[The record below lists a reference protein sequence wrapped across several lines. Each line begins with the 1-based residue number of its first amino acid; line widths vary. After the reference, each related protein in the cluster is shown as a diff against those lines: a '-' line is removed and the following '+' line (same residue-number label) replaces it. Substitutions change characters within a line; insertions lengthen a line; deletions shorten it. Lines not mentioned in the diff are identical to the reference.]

1 MSETPRVIWLLQ
13 LDVTFFLAP
22 LTGQSFLLF
31 LHKYLNN
38 HLITYEVHLC
48 GSK

>member
-13 LDVTFFLAP
+13 LDVTFFF
-22 LTGQSFLLF
+22 TDFF
-31 LHKYLNN
+31 LHIYLNN
-38 HLITYEVHLC
+38 HLITNEVHLC